1 MKNSDAQLPYF
12 LIFYASLTVV
22 VTVFAPQD
30 TPESVKISI
39 LVSGQTAL
47 GGAAGMARS
56 GRSEIENIERVDSL
70 VQRTAVPRESNDIK
84 ETEK

>member
-1 MKNSDAQLPYF
+1 MKNPDAQLPYF

-22 VTVFAPQD
+22 VAVFAPED

-47 GGAAGMARS
+47 GGAAGMARNGS
-56 GRSEIENIERVDSL
+56 SEIENIERVDSI
-70 VQRTAVPRESNDIK
+70 VQRTTPEESHNIK

>member
-22 VTVFAPQD
+22 ATVFAPQD

-56 GRSEIENIERVDSL
+56 GRGEIENIERVDSI
-70 VQRTAVPRESNDIK
+70 VQRTAVPRESTHNNEQQK
-84 ETEK
+84 